1 MVSGPVRVNV
11 VGADRTV
18 SLLVPGHALK
28 MCAAACAVNPA
39 TVEAFLAA
47 LGQYDPAL
55 ADELS
60 ASLLHRPVDWA
71 SHAFP
76 VDTLEDRAASQQS
89 APGGLVILN
98 LGEKRIIQ
106 VQNAVAELEREGRGR
121 LRRNGRPVQVYYRY
135 ALPEAWSLV
144 P

>member
-11 VGADRTV
+11 VGADCTV

-28 MCAAACAVNPA
+28 MCAAACAVNPV